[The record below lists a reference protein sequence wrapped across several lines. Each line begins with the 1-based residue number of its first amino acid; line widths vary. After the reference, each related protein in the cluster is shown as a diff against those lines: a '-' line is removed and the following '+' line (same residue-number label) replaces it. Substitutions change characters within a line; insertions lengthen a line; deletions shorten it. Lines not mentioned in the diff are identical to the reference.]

1 MAFQRSIDLAYDKQT
16 GEHYDA
22 AVCFR
27 IAKEAYALR
36 TRYNLGE
43 LDLHCYRCDQ
53 PLIVSDSKNDHV
65 HFKHFKH
72 AGHCPLKDGQMND
85 EDVEDFN
92 NIVRSREGARHI
104 FLKNRIAE
112 LLRLTEGIAPDSVI
126 ADTRFFFNDLE
137 KRRPDVYCKY
147 RDKEIAFEIQLAKL
161 SQKYLLGRYN
171 FYQQSGIYLV
181 WILDNFDVYGQSTME
196 RDIKYL
202 TPSQNFFK
210 LDEKATDFRLA
221 CTYKSPFISEKDRV
235 VAPWKTKSVGLS
247 QVQFDP
253 QQFQIYYL
261 NYEQKLKE
269 TEQALKERIDA
280 NEERELEEWNAAV
293 REEAEEQVD
302 AVVKKLKFYKG
313 RDWNFYKFE
322 DELNKLSHVGL
333 EVLNARFSFADK
345 RVQGKS
351 LINHYIANATEP
363 QHSFIHYLLRD
374 QRIIFDCNVTN
385 DDGTTTLLQ
394 ILRNEQLVH
403 RQPLIKCL
411 FKRGYRLTE
420 GDVYAHNELTMD
432 EKDKAQEIQV
442 IKWCGQL
449 KNRAL
454 VDDLYQY
461 LNFLFAVETALRK
474 EMIGFNYK
482 DWISFGVQAILKHKQ
497 FYVYIERAFKKYGL
511 WAIIVA
517 NDKHK
522 SFQKQIAK
530 LQATPPEQN
539 VVLVYPL
546 MYELYHDIA

>member
-1 MAFQRSIDLAYDKQT
+1 MAFQRSIALAYDKQT

-22 AVCFR
+22 AVCFNS
-27 IAKEAYALR
+27 AKEAYALR

-43 LDLHCYRCDQ
+43 LDLHCYCCEQ

-72 AGHCPLKDGQMND
+72 ADFCPLKDGQMS
-85 EDVEDFN
+85 EEEVEDFN
-92 NIVRSREGARHI
+92 NIIRAREGARHI

-112 LLRLTEGIAPDSVI
+112 LLRKTEGVAPGSVI

-137 KRRPDVYCKY
+137 KRRPDVYCQY
-147 RDKEIAFEIQLAKL
+147 DGKEIAFEIQLAKL
-161 SQKYLLGRYN
+161 SQKYLLGRHN
-171 FYQQSGIYLV
+171 FYRDSGIYLV

-202 TPSQNFFK
+202 TPSQNFFR
-210 LDEKATDFRLA
+210 LDEKATDFRLS

-235 VAPWKTKSVGLS
+235 IAPWKTTSVSLS

-269 TEQALKERIDA
+269 TEQLLKEQIEA
-280 NEERELEEWNAAV
+280 NELRELEERNADI
-293 REEAEEQVD
+293 REEAKKQVD
-302 AVVKKLKFYKG
+302 GVVKTLKFYKSNE
-313 RDWNFYKFE
+313 WNFYKFE
-322 DELNKLSHVGL
+322 EELNKLPLVGL
-333 EVLNARFSFADK
+333 DILNSKFRFGDK

-351 LINHYIANATEP
+351 LINHYIANATEG
-363 QHSFIHYLLRD
+363 QHSFIYYLLRD

-385 DDGTTTLLQ
+385 DDGTTTLQQ
-394 ILRNEQLVH
+394 ILRNELLRN
-403 RQPLIKCL
+403 RQPLIKTL
-411 FKRGYRLTE
+411 FKRGYQLTE
-420 GDVYAHNELTMD
+420 ADVRSHDELTMD
-432 EKDKAQEIQV
+432 EKDKAQELQV
-442 IKWCGQL
+442 IKWGGQL

-454 VDDLYQY
+454 IDDLYQH
-461 LNFLFAVETALRK
+461 LNFLFAVETARRK
-474 EMIGFNYK
+474 EMIGFNYT

-522 SFQKQIAK
+522 SFQKQVAK
-530 LQATPPEQN
+530 LQTTPPEQD
-539 VVLVYPL
+539 VGVVYPL
-546 MYELYHDIA
+546 MYELYYDIA